1 MCCGIQLPAI
11 QLPQRRIGSRTASA
25 SSSLRIGPPNQ
36 TKAINKAGVP
46 RRNRKGGIILN
57 KGILLTPIEGGGSGA
72 LAGERGGGLAVLPL
86 VALEHL
92 AHGCLPATRVDLESR
107 ALITQRKQP
116 GSGEFPP
123 DRAGGGGEFDGR
135 GRGVATSLLIRSGLP
150 RPIQRRCFF
159 LRGRPG
165 R

>member
-107 ALITQRKQP
+107 ALITPAKTTR
-116 GSGEFPP
+116 
-123 DRAGGGGEFDGR
+123 
-135 GRGVATSLLIRSGLP
+135 
-150 RPIQRRCFF
+150 QRRIPTGSSRRRRRIRRTREGGSYVFVDPVRIAEADTKEMF
-159 LRGRPG
+159 LSAW
-165 R
+165 